1 MTGQHASTKR
11 NWANTLK
18 SVVWLLQLTGAAT
31 AILLQL
37 ALVGYLAY
45 ALKTQPSAEWP
56 LSIGIVFGGT
66 AGLYALAV
74 FVERRLDRAEG
85 R

>member
-1 MTGQHASTKR
+1 MPGKHVSTKR
-11 NWANTLK
+11 NWANNLK

-37 ALVGYLAY
+37 ALVAYLAY
-45 ALKTQPSAEWP
+45 ALKTQPSGDWP
-56 LSIGIVFGGT
+56 LSIGIVAAGT
-66 AGLYALAV
+66 AGLYALARY
-74 FVERRLDRAEG
+74 VERRLDRAEG